1 MNNDEMRRIIKVEFS
16 KAVSIKDVLNSLED
30 MLNVALIGLVQA
42 QELEDKDKIKFE
54 EDLIATLSI
63 SQKAIIKCMENDIDI
78 F

>member
-1 MNNDEMRRIIKVEFS
+1 MNNDEMRKIIRVEFS
-16 KAVSIKDVLNSLED
+16 KSVSIKDILNNLED

-63 SQKAIIKCMENDIDI
+63 SQKAIIKCMENNIDI